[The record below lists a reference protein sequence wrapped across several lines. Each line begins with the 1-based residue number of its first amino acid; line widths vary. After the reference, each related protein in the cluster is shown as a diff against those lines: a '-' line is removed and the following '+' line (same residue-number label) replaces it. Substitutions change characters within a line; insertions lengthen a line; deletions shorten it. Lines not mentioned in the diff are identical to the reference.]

1 MDVFAPSRLCVHH
14 PCANNPSSEQIGQP
28 RSNACDHHQCQR
40 RAFPT
45 RHDRCAQRRPNLRNS
60 EAYPQSYNTYDSL
73 AEAYMDHGDRDLAIQ
88 NHRKSLDLNPSNAN
102 GAKMLQ
108 KLSAQ

>member
-1 MDVFAPSRLCVHH
+1 
-14 PCANNPSSEQIGQP
+14 
-28 RSNACDHHQCQR
+28 
-40 RAFPT
+40 
-45 RHDRCAQRRPNLRNS
+45 
-60 EAYPQSYNTYDSL
+60 
-73 AEAYMDHGDRDLAIQ
+73 MDHGDRDLAIQ